1 MQKYRIITDAH
12 VYSTEAIMTLDELIK
27 AIATCP
33 DDRHIVYLGDNI
45 DLKNVRRKELDK
57 ALKDLEYLKLL
68 VDRKLGDFVMGNHDP
83 MKGVQD
89 HFIKDKIYFG
99 HGCKE
104 FWPLEKYQKF
114 CEKPNGAG
122 FLKRKI
128 AVHLIDDFI
137 GWVNPGP
144 NKLFTEFMNKLDP
157 NKIRLVVTGHRH
169 PKETLT
175 GEINGIRYMI
185 LSRGIHDLELYESYM
200 TDQEIEFKKFMDL
213 QVEKMKIE
221 HKVFMWKMY
230 SRMLLL
236 VLMMIFCIYLGR
248 HT

>member
-45 DLKNVRRKELDK
+45 DLKNVKKKLVDK
-57 ALKDLEYLKLL
+57 AIGDLEYIKKL
-68 VDRKLGDFVMGNHDP
+68 VAYKLGDFIMGNHDP
-83 MKGVQD
+83 D
-89 HFIKDKIYFG
+89 PPPFTHDNFIKDGIYFG
-99 HGCKE
+99 HGCRE
-104 FWPLEKYQKF
+104 FWPLEKYMKF
-114 CEKPNGAG
+114 VAKPNGAG
-122 FLKRKI
+122 WLKRNI
-128 AVHLIDDFI
+128 LIHLIDDARCLI
-137 GWVNPGP
+137 NPGP

-185 LSRGIHDLELYESYM
+185 LSRGVHDLEL
-200 TDQEIEFKKFMDL
+200 
-213 QVEKMKIE
+213 
-221 HKVFMWKMY
+221 
-230 SRMLLL
+230 
-236 VLMMIFCIYLGR
+236 
-248 HT
+248 